1 MKLLLVVFI
10 IILLLYEKV
19 WRPIVCKKKIYNHIN
34 NLGGQVDNIEKLTA
48 KDEIYNVYYTVN
60 KQSNHSIVKFNLFYK
75 TKWQ

>member
-1 MKLLLVVFI
+1 MKLLWILFI

-19 WRPIVCKKKIYNHIN
+19 WRPIVCKKKIYRHIN

-60 KQSNHSIVKFNLFYK
+60 KQSNHSIVQFNLFYK
-75 TKWQ
+75 TKWD